1 MKYIKYGITLSH
13 LREEDIEMVRQW
25 RNDPVVVANY
35 EYREYIT
42 PEMQQAWFRSV
53 NNTNN
58 LYTIIG
64 FQGEKIGVINLKD
77 INWEEQTT
85 EGGIFIPDPKYHE
98 TPVTSIVS
106 YMTTEILFGLF
117 NWKVARAHVLKENKP
132 IQSFVRQLGYE
143 LSPGQEEI
151 NNQEYFLTREKFGQ
165 MAPRIRKAIHAL
177 ANDISP
183 GRFVVEPVDFN
194 NDVVLFF
201 EELAKKNFTFL
212 KTEVTEEGRIYFVS

>member
-1 MKYIKYGITLSH
+1 MMIICIPGLIMFGCKKDSEVTYT
-13 LREEDIEMVRQW
+13 
-25 RNDPVVVANY
+25 
-35 EYREYIT
+35 
-42 PEMQQAWFRSV
+42 
-53 NNTNN
+53 
-58 LYTIIG
+58 YTIVPLTMLG
-64 FQGEKIGVINLKD
+64 FSNAP
-77 INWEEQTT
+77 T
-85 EGGIFIPDPKYHE
+85 
-98 TPVTSIVS
+98 
-106 YMTTEILFGLF
+106 
-117 NWKVARAHVLKENKP
+117 AVLN
-132 IQSFVRQLGYE
+132 QSFVRQLGYE